1 MSTCSHHQ
9 FIIDEVGDLDRLPV
23 ETSRHVD
30 TCAECARFGLD
41 LLALRALLREP
52 ERIAPPTDFDLRV
65 AERLRAHKAASGGA
79 AAWASRNQRYLAAAA
94 CLVIAVT
101 TAISYRAIPAS
112 GPTPSEPA
120 IASSVSASESR
131 PDAIGES
138 APRIDGGDA
147 RVRIDPEI
155 GTSHLAAG
163 PIQVSMPA
171 ASRAHD
177 RRPTRATVAR
187 HEGIDREVQI
197 YVQDSDGARVVS
209 FEPVIYGAHE
219 ILPGTVAS
227 AGRADSAANSS
238 F

>member
-1 MSTCSHHQ
+1 MSTCAHHQ

-30 TCAECARFGLD
+30 TCVECARFGLD

-52 ERIAPPTDFDLRV
+52 ERVAPPTDFDLRV
-65 AERLRAHKAASGGA
+65 AERLRAHKAASSGA
-79 AAWASRNQRYLAAAA
+79 VAWASRNQRYLAAAA

-112 GPTPSEPA
+112 VP
-120 IASSVSASESR
+120 IVASSASTSESR
-131 PDAIGES
+131 PGAIGES
-138 APRIDGGDA
+138 APRIGGGDA
-147 RVRIDPEI
+147 SDRIDPEI
-155 GTSHLAAG
+155 GQASLGGPIRVSLAAA
-163 PIQVSMPA
+163 P
-171 ASRAHD
+171 RAHD
-177 RRPTRATVAR
+177 RRPARATIAR

-219 ILPGTVAS
+219 ILPVTVAS
-227 AGRADSAANSS
+227 AGRADAAASSS